1 MAWAVP
7 ENSKSEVDRAGRIL
21 VTPESTFDQVQHAL
35 SVVNNWRSSHSFPLN
50 TFQVTLR
57 ARARQLDS
65 EALIAQRIKRMS
77 SIEAKLSRFPTMKAS
92 QMQDIGGCRAVMRN
106 VSLVREM
113 VTSYEKSSI
122 KHKLLRHDDYL
133 TNPKESGYRGVHLI
147 YRYYSDRSNDY
158 NGLLI
163 EVQLRSLLQH
173 AWATAVETVGTFL
186 KQSLKSSQGHEEWLR
201 FFVVMS
207 SVLALREKTNVVP
220 GTSPSRKELIKELRK
235 LARTLDVQ
243 RRLQAYG
250 DTLRALEDPS
260 VAHAQYFLMAL
271 DPRADTITIRGYTK
285 SELDKATSQ
294 YLSVEKSLDESSGA
308 EAVLVSVDSIAALK
322 RAYPNYF
329 LDTRAFLVAV
339 QQALKSS

>member
-7 ENSKSEVDRAGRIL
+7 ENSKSEVDRAGRAL
-21 VTPESTFDQVQHAL
+21 VAENSTPDQVQQAL
-35 SVVNNWRSSHSFPLN
+35 LILNNWRSSHSFPLN

-57 ARARQLDS
+57 ARARQLDG

-77 SIEAKLSRFPTMKAS
+77 SIEAKLARFPTMKAS

-106 VSLVREM
+106 VTLVRDM
-113 VTSYEKSSI
+113 VVSYEKSSI
-122 KHKLLRHDDYL
+122 KHKLLRYDDYL
-133 TNPKESGYRGVHLI
+133 TNPKSSSYRGVHLI
-147 YRYYSDRSNDY
+147 YRYYSDRSDDY

-207 SVLALREKTNVVP
+207 SLLALRERTNTVP
-220 GTSPSRKELIKELRK
+220 GSPTGRAELIRELKK
-235 LARTLDVQ
+235 LADDLDVQ

-260 VAHAQYFLMAL
+260 VAHAQYFLMVL
-271 DPRADTITIRGYTK
+271 DPRADTITIRGFIK
-285 SELDKATSQ
+285 NELDQATAQ
-294 YLSVEKSLDESSGA
+294 YLAIEKSLDESTGA

-329 LDTRAFLVAV
+329 LDTRAFLAAV
-339 QQALKSS
+339 QQALR